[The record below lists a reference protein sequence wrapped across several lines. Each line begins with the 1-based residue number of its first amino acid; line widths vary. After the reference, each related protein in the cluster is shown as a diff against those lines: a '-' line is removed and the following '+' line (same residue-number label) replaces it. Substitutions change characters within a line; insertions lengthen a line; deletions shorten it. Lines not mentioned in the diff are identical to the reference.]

1 MFDHREA
8 VIMGARVRQPADH
21 TLSVKVPT
29 QIAARL
35 REYAHAHDRTVSGEL
50 RRIIRQWAESAEA
63 SDGR

>member
-1 MFDHREA
+1 
-8 VIMGARVRQPADH
+8 MGARVRQPADH